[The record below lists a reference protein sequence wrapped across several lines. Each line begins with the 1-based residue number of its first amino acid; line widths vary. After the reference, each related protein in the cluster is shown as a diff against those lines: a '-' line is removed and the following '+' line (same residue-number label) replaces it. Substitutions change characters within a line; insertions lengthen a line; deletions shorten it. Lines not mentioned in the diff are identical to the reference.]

1 MDYVAAIAPSIG
13 VLALFVIAMRG
24 IFHADQRER
33 LAQAQIERAERAE
46 AAGVRFLAPNP
57 GPNSAPAPAGG
68 RPADS
73 SGNQA
78 AGGVTE

>member
-1 MDYVAAIAPSIG
+1 MDYVAAIVPSIG
-13 VLALFVIAMRG
+13 VLALFIIAMRG

-46 AAGVRFLAPNP
+46 Q
-57 GPNSAPAPAGG
+57 SAPTAG

-73 SGNQA
+73 SGNHA
-78 AGGVTE
+78 AGGGTE

>member
-1 MDYVAAIAPSIG
+1 MDYVAAIVPSVG

-33 LAQAQIERAERAE
+33 LAQAQIERAEQAGDNRLPP
-46 AAGVRFLAPNP
+46 AAGPNP
-57 GPNSAPAPAGG
+57 SDP
-68 RPADS
+68 RPADP

-78 AGGVTE
+78 PGGGSE